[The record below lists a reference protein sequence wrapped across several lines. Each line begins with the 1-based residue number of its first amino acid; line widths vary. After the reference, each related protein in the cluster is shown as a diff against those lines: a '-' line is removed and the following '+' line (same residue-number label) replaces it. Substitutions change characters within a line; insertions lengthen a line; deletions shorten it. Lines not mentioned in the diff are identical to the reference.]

1 MLQDA
6 RDQVFFNEGGV
17 LVTRNRLTS
26 PTKTTFQMRNVAKV
40 EMGKESN
47 EQFKLGVYTILAGAV
62 IALVGFL
69 IGDVG
74 GILVALFGLAMIGGI
89 VNWRRRFF
97 SPFFVVVITTSSQPE
112 PFVRTQDAEFAVR
125 VQNAINDA
133 WASAL

>member
-74 GILVALFGLAMIGGI
+74 GILVALFGLALIGEIRAGNLDPEI
-89 VNWRRRFF
+89 PIIFIH
-97 SPFFVVVITTSSQPE
+97 SGGQPQ
-112 PFVRTQDAEFAVR
+112 TFAFA
-125 VQNAINDA
+125 QELWD
-133 WASAL
+133 WEG